1 MWLAA
6 GGDGTHVPAP
16 DSSDTDTLK
25 TDTLKTT
32 TTAST
37 DYSTL
42 GRLRKNI
49 NELDSLIYSLEDP
62 DASGQNTTKD
72 KYTITKD
79 GKTTTTTVI
88 TKRETTSSGLPSP
101 PHPDPQ
107 PPAQVSPP
115 EKRQSKPEPQ
125 EVKRDPVIDVVADS
139 STTKLTT
146 SKRTMEYTSSDTAQ
160 QPKVPK
166 EDKSK
171 WTLGMC
177 VCVCVYV
184 CLRVCWFECA

>member
-1 MWLAA
+1 M
-6 GGDGTHVPAP
+6 PAP

-32 TTAST
+32 TTVST

-62 DASGQNTTKD
+62 DAAGQNTTKD

-79 GKTTTTTVI
+79 GRTTTTTVI
-88 TKRETTSSGLPSP
+88 TKRETSSSGLPSP
-101 PHPDPQ
+101 PRPDPE
-107 PPAQVSPP
+107 PPAQISPP
-115 EKRQSKPEPQ
+115 EKRQSKPDPP
-125 EVKRDPVIDVVADS
+125 EVKPDPVIDVVADS
-139 STTKLTT
+139 STTKFTT

-160 QPKVPK
+160 QSKVPK

-171 WTLGMC
+171 WTSGM
-177 VCVCVYV
+177 CVCVYV
-184 CLRVCWFECA
+184 CLLVCWCECV